1 MKGIIELGW
10 ILGGIV
16 IGIITLISGVFRMIK
31 GWMYK
36 TKQCIV

>member
-10 ILGGIV
+10 IV
-16 IGIITLISGVFRMIK
+16 IGGITLISGVFRMIK

-36 TKQCIV
+36 TKQNDV